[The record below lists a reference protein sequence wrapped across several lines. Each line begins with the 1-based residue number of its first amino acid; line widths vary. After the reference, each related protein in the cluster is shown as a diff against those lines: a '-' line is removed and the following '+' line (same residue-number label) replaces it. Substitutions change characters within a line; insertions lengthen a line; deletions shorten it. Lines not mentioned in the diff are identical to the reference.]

1 MVYLAAVLALS
12 DRLARN
18 NLIALGSLMK
28 LQKLENVATQ
38 ATKKITTADIA
49 DERNRR
55 LLIECYKEWLAT
67 HTRRN
72 TINNALPERENPNEY
87 Q

>member
-1 MVYLAAVLALS
+1 
-12 DRLARN
+12 
-18 NLIALGSLMK
+18 MK

-38 ATKKITTADIA
+38 ATKKITTA

-72 TINNALPERENPNEY
+72 TINNALR
-87 Q
+87 

>member
-1 MVYLAAVLALS
+1 
-12 DRLARN
+12 
-18 NLIALGSLMK
+18 MK

-55 LLIECYKEWLAT
+55 LQIECYKEWLAT

-72 TINNALPERENPNEY
+72 TINNALR
-87 Q
+87 